1 MVRSVPTWSPLF
13 MTTISAT
20 SSNPAFGL
28 NRIAKPWCHD
38 CDHDGSNLH
47 DLELVL
53 PDTDRFDQNH
63 VIGGRLNHAKRFPGR
78 AGESALLPACRHALM
93 KTIGSSACCCILMR
107 SPNTAP
113 R

>member
-1 MVRSVPTWSPLF
+1 MG
-13 MTTISAT
+13 AT
-20 SSNPAFGL
+20 
-28 NRIAKPWCHD
+28 C
-38 CDHDGSNLH
+38 

-63 VIGGRLNHAKRFPGR
+63 VIGGRLNHAKRFR
-78 AGESALLPACRHALM
+78 VVPASPPCCPRVAMLLM